1 MQMLLRIGGKIVDNL
16 LFLLVGV
23 LGAIVLMDK
32 LPKKK
37 TPIEPISEEKQRQI
51 DEFAKHFDGLM
62 SYDATQAYKG
72 GSK

>member
-1 MQMLLRIGGKIVDNL
+1 MDNL
-16 LFLLVGV
+16 LFLVVGV

-32 LPKKK
+32 LPKRKA
-37 TPIEPISEEKQRQI
+37 PVEPISEEKQRKI

-62 SYDATQAYKG
+62 SYDASQAYKG

>member
-1 MQMLLRIGGKIVDNL
+1 MDNL
-16 LFLLVGV
+16 LFLVVGV
-23 LGAIVLMDK
+23 LATVVFMDRF
-32 LPKKK
+32 PKKK
-37 TPIEPISEEKQRQI
+37 SKVEPISEEKQRKM

>member
-1 MQMLLRIGGKIVDNL
+1 MDNL
-16 LFLLVGV
+16 LFLVVGV

-37 TPIEPISEEKQRQI
+37 VPVEPISEEKQRKM

-62 SYDATQAYKG
+62 SYDASQAYKG